1 MAANQYQYELTYVIS
16 GVVQQNQV
24 DDIVRKV
31 NHLVEDNDG
40 DVLEVDEWGNQ
51 RLAYEIDR
59 KRSGYYV
66 NMFFKAPGELIPRIE
81 RELQIN
87 DDVLR
92 YLTLRMDAKMKRHYE
107 KQQKRRARAEEAS
120 DAEEGDEGEEESDEN
135 DSRDEDVNYEHI
147 EYVDYKEAEDLEQY
161 INNQGKILPR
171 RVTNVPARVQRQ
183 ITTAIKRARHLA
195 LLPYVQESIR

>member
-1 MAANQYQYELTYVIS
+1 MANNKYQYELTYVIS

-31 NHLVEDNDG
+31 NHLIESNDG

-66 NMFFKAPGELIPRIE
+66 NMYFKAPGSLIDRLE

-92 YLTLRMDAKMKRHYE
+92 YLTLRMDEKMKRHYE
-107 KQQKRRARAEEAS
+107 RQKKREARKEE
-120 DAEEGDEGEEESDEN
+120 EEESQE
-135 DSRDEDVNYEHI
+135 
-147 EYVDYKEAEDLEQY
+147 EAEE
-161 INNQGKILPR
+161 
-171 RVTNVPARVQRQ
+171 
-183 ITTAIKRARHLA
+183 
-195 LLPYVQESIR
+195 E

>member
-1 MAANQYQYELTYVIS
+1 MAQKYQYELTYVIS

-31 NHLVEDNDG
+31 NHLIESNDG

-66 NMFFKAPGELIPRIE
+66 NMYFQAPGELVQRLE
-81 RELQIN
+81 GELEIN

-92 YLTLRMDAKMKRHYE
+92 YLTLRMDAKMQRHYE
-107 KQQKRRARAEEAS
+107 KRKKRQAQEEA
-120 DAEEGDEGEEESDEN
+120 
-135 DSRDEDVNYEHI
+135 
-147 EYVDYKEAEDLEQY
+147 AEDEANELNADE
-161 INNQGKILPR
+161 
-171 RVTNVPARVQRQ
+171 
-183 ITTAIKRARHLA
+183 
-195 LLPYVQESIR
+195 

>member
-1 MAANQYQYELTYVIS
+1 MASNKYQYELTYVIS

-31 NHLVEDNDG
+31 NHLIESNDG

-51 RLAYEIDR
+51 RLSYEIDR

-66 NMFFKAPGELIPRIE
+66 NMYFKAPGTLIQRLE

-107 KQQKRRARAEEAS
+107 KRKKREAREEEEA
-120 DAEEGDEGEEESDEN
+120 DEENGEE
-135 DSRDEDVNYEHI
+135 
-147 EYVDYKEAEDLEQY
+147 
-161 INNQGKILPR
+161 
-171 RVTNVPARVQRQ
+171 
-183 ITTAIKRARHLA
+183 
-195 LLPYVQESIR
+195 

>member
-1 MAANQYQYELTYVIS
+1 MANKYQYELTYVIS

-24 DDIVRKV
+24 DDIVRKI
-31 NHLVEDNDG
+31 NHLVESNGG

-66 NMFFKAPGELIPRIE
+66 NMYFKAPGTLIERLE

-92 YLTLRMDAKMKRHYE
+92 YLTLRMDAKMQRHYE
-107 KQQKRRARAEEAS
+107 QRKKREAQEEAEEEAAEAEEAAAENGAAED
-120 DAEEGDEGEEESDEN
+120 DADEESDE
-135 DSRDEDVNYEHI
+135 DEE
-147 EYVDYKEAEDLEQY
+147 
-161 INNQGKILPR
+161 
-171 RVTNVPARVQRQ
+171 
-183 ITTAIKRARHLA
+183 
-195 LLPYVQESIR
+195 

>member
-1 MAANQYQYELTYVIS
+1 MAQKYQYELTYVIS

-31 NHLVEDNDG
+31 NHLIESNDG

-66 NMFFKAPGELIPRIE
+66 NMYFQAPGELVQRLE
-81 RELQIN
+81 GELEIN

-92 YLTLRMDAKMKRHYE
+92 YLTLRMDAKMQRHYE
-107 KQQKRRARAEEAS
+107 KRKKRRAQEEA
-120 DAEEGDEGEEESDEN
+120 
-135 DSRDEDVNYEHI
+135 
-147 EYVDYKEAEDLEQY
+147 AEDEA
-161 INNQGKILPR
+161 NE
-171 RVTNVPARVQRQ
+171 AD
-183 ITTAIKRARHLA
+183 AD
-195 LLPYVQESIR
+195 E

>member
-1 MAANQYQYELTYVIS
+1 MATDKYQYELTYVIS

-31 NHLVEDNDG
+31 NHLVESNGG

-66 NMFFKAPGELIPRIE
+66 NMYFQAPGSLINRLE

-107 KQQKRRARAEEAS
+107 KRKKQEAQADAEEEAAAEEETPVT
-120 DAEEGDEGEEESDEN
+120 DEEGDEE
-135 DSRDEDVNYEHI
+135 
-147 EYVDYKEAEDLEQY
+147 
-161 INNQGKILPR
+161 
-171 RVTNVPARVQRQ
+171 
-183 ITTAIKRARHLA
+183 
-195 LLPYVQESIR
+195 

>member
-1 MAANQYQYELTYVIS
+1 MANKYQYELTYVIS

-31 NHLVEDNDG
+31 NHLIESNGG
-40 DVLEVDEWGNQ
+40 DVLDVDEWGNQ

-66 NMFFKAPGELIPRIE
+66 NMYFKAPGSLIERLE

-92 YLTLRMDAKMKRHYE
+92 YLTLRMDAKMQRHYE
-107 KQQKRRARAEEAS
+107 QRKKREAREEQEEAEA
-120 DAEEGDEGEEESDEN
+120 DA
-135 DSRDEDVNYEHI
+135 
-147 EYVDYKEAEDLEQY
+147 AEDEE
-161 INNQGKILPR
+161 
-171 RVTNVPARVQRQ
+171 ADD
-183 ITTAIKRARHLA
+183 
-195 LLPYVQESIR
+195 E

>member
-1 MAANQYQYELTYVIS
+1 MAKKYQYELTYVIS

-31 NHLVEDNDG
+31 NHLIESNDG

-66 NMFFKAPGELIPRIE
+66 NMYFQAPGELVQRLE
-81 RELQIN
+81 GELEIN

-92 YLTLRMDAKMKRHYE
+92 YLTLRMDAKMQRHYE
-107 KQQKRRARAEEAS
+107 KRKKRQAQEEA
-120 DAEEGDEGEEESDEN
+120 
-135 DSRDEDVNYEHI
+135 
-147 EYVDYKEAEDLEQY
+147 AEDE
-161 INNQGKILPR
+161 
-171 RVTNVPARVQRQ
+171 AD
-183 ITTAIKRARHLA
+183 
-195 LLPYVQESIR
+195 ESNAGE

>member
-1 MAANQYQYELTYVIS
+1 MATNKYQYELTYVIS

-31 NHLVEDNDG
+31 NHLIESNDG

-66 NMFFKAPGELIPRIE
+66 NMYFQAPGTLIQRLE
-81 RELQIN
+81 RELEVN

-92 YLTLRMDAKMKRHYE
+92 YLTLRMDAKMQRHYE
-107 KQQKRRARAEEAS
+107 KRKKRRAQEAAAEDEAEAS
-120 DAEEGDEGEEESDEN
+120 DTSDDE
-135 DSRDEDVNYEHI
+135 
-147 EYVDYKEAEDLEQY
+147 
-161 INNQGKILPR
+161 
-171 RVTNVPARVQRQ
+171 
-183 ITTAIKRARHLA
+183 
-195 LLPYVQESIR
+195 

>member
-1 MAANQYQYELTYVIS
+1 MASNKYQYELTYVIS

-31 NHLVEDNDG
+31 NHLIESNDG

-66 NMFFKAPGELIPRIE
+66 NMYFKAPGSLIDRLE

-92 YLTLRMDAKMKRHYE
+92 YLTLRMDEKMQRHYE
-107 KQQKRRARAEEAS
+107 REKKREARKKEEEEAAS
-120 DAEEGDEGEEESDEN
+120 EDETDEE
-135 DSRDEDVNYEHI
+135 
-147 EYVDYKEAEDLEQY
+147 
-161 INNQGKILPR
+161 
-171 RVTNVPARVQRQ
+171 
-183 ITTAIKRARHLA
+183 
-195 LLPYVQESIR
+195 

>member
-1 MAANQYQYELTYVIS
+1 MAQKYQYELTYVIS

-31 NHLVEDNDG
+31 NHLIESNDG

-66 NMFFKAPGELIPRIE
+66 NMYFQAPGELVQRLE
-81 RELQIN
+81 GELEIN

-92 YLTLRMDAKMKRHYE
+92 YLTLRMDAKMQRHYE
-107 KQQKRRARAEEAS
+107 KRKKRQAQEEA
-120 DAEEGDEGEEESDEN
+120 
-135 DSRDEDVNYEHI
+135 
-147 EYVDYKEAEDLEQY
+147 AEDEA
-161 INNQGKILPR
+161 NE
-171 RVTNVPARVQRQ
+171 AD
-183 ITTAIKRARHLA
+183 AD
-195 LLPYVQESIR
+195 E

>member
-1 MAANQYQYELTYVIS
+1 MANKYQYELTYVIS

-31 NHLVEDNDG
+31 NHLVESNGG

-66 NMFFKAPGELIPRIE
+66 NMYFKAPGELIQRLE

-107 KQQKRRARAEEAS
+107 NRKEREAAQEQEEAEA
-120 DAEEGDEGEEESDEN
+120 DDGETDEES
-135 DSRDEDVNYEHI
+135 
-147 EYVDYKEAEDLEQY
+147 
-161 INNQGKILPR
+161 
-171 RVTNVPARVQRQ
+171 
-183 ITTAIKRARHLA
+183 
-195 LLPYVQESIR
+195 

>member
-1 MAANQYQYELTYVIS
+1 MASNKYQYELTYVIS

-31 NHLVEDNDG
+31 NHFVESNGG

-66 NMFFKAPGELIPRIE
+66 NMYFQAPGPLIQRLENELE
-81 RELQIN
+81 VN

-92 YLTLRMDAKMKRHYE
+92 YLTLRMDEKMKRHYE
-107 KQQKRRARAEEAS
+107 KRKERRAQEQA
-120 DAEEGDEGEEESDEN
+120 GEESDSES
-135 DSRDEDVNYEHI
+135 DDEE
-147 EYVDYKEAEDLEQY
+147 
-161 INNQGKILPR
+161 
-171 RVTNVPARVQRQ
+171 
-183 ITTAIKRARHLA
+183 
-195 LLPYVQESIR
+195 

>member
-1 MAANQYQYELTYVIS
+1 MADDKYQYELTYVIS

-31 NHLVEDNDG
+31 NHLVENNGG

-66 NMFFKAPGELIPRIE
+66 NMYFKAPGSLIQRLE

-107 KQQKRRARAEEAS
+107 KRKQREAQA
-120 DAEEGDEGEEESDEN
+120 DAEEDEESGDE
-135 DSRDEDVNYEHI
+135 
-147 EYVDYKEAEDLEQY
+147 EAEE
-161 INNQGKILPR
+161 
-171 RVTNVPARVQRQ
+171 
-183 ITTAIKRARHLA
+183 
-195 LLPYVQESIR
+195 